1 VHAFKLDEFDNC
13 ENLYDDLKHDHVREI
28 NLTFFS
34 NPQKCQKMDLPR
46 RDLSS

>member
-28 NLTFFS
+28 ILTF
-34 NPQKCQKMDLPR
+34 LAIR
-46 RDLSS
+46 RNVRRWISQEGI